1 MTEEKILPNV
11 KTITMEVLFDGM
23 GCVNYDSN
31 EQKDILFRKGLLGNG
46 VKNDNL
52 QFSKKF
58 STPIRDINGN
68 VRE

>member
-1 MTEEKILPNV
+1 MLEEKILPNV
-11 KTITMEVLFDGM
+11 TSITMEVLFDGM

-46 VKNDNL
+46 IKNDNF

-58 STPIRDINGN
+58 FTPDRKS
-68 VRE
+68 VV